1 MNAHGISLR
10 PPGSRVV
17 GPSSEPGEAPE
28 RHPSRPRNADSRV
41 ASASIIRP
49 RVDCLA
55 TGGTIASVA
64 APGTEGATP
73 ALDIEEIVA
82 TVPEI
87 EEVAD
92 LRTEQIAQR
101 ASPSLTFADLL
112 TLRDTAAQRV
122 DEGSA
127 GVVITQGTDT
137 IEETAFAL
145 DLLWSASAPIVVT
158 GAMRAPGAPGADG
171 PANLLAAV
179 QVAASPAA
187 RDLGAL
193 VVFGDEIHAARYVA
207 KAHTSSPAAFRSR
220 QLGPLGWVTEG
231 RPVIAT
237 IPASR
242 LHLTVPSD
250 ASVPPVALVR
260 LALGDDGRILTTL
273 PSLGYAGAV
282 LEGFGGGHVAPATVP
297 LIERLTAS
305 MPVVLASRTGS
316 GEVLSRT
323 YRYPGSEIEL
333 LELGVVR
340 AGALD
345 GLKARVLL
353 SLCLAAELS
362 KHQIASAFEM
372 LAPDDGPATPGGALR
387 DGAAHG
393 KATASRPSATDG
405 DYGSRHAPGTLLDS
419 SR

>member
-1 MNAHGISLR
+1 MNAHEISL
-10 PPGSRVV
+10 PQVS
-17 GPSSEPGEAPE
+17 
-28 RHPSRPRNADSRV
+28 
-41 ASASIIRP
+41 RP

-55 TGGTIASVA
+55 TGGTIASVTV
-64 APGTEGATP
+64 PGTYGATP

-82 TVPEI
+82 MVHEI
-87 EEVAD
+87 DEVAD

-101 ASPSLTFADLL
+101 ASPSITFSDLL
-112 TLRDTAAQRV
+112 TLRDEAARRV
-122 DEGSA
+122 DDGSA

-145 DLLWSASAPIVVT
+145 DLLWSASAPIVIT
-158 GAMRAPGAPGADG
+158 GAMRGPGAPGADG

-187 RDLGAL
+187 RNLGAL
-193 VVFGDEIHAARYVA
+193 VVFADEIHAARYVT

-220 QLGPLGWVTEG
+220 QPGPLGWVTEG
-231 RPVIAT
+231 CPVIAA
-237 IPASR
+237 IPATR
-242 LHLTVPSD
+242 VHLSVPSD
-250 ASVPPVALVR
+250 ATVPPVALIR
-260 LALGDDGRILTTL
+260 LALGDDGRILTAL

-282 LEGFGGGHVAPATVP
+282 IEGFGGGHVAAATVP
-297 LIERLTAS
+297 LLEELTAR

-353 SLCLAAELS
+353 SLCLAA
-362 KHQIASAFEM
+362 HIPQRQIATAFETIGRRSRM
-372 LAPDDGPATPGGALR
+372 GRSHTPDQIDPRGQPPRVCDVHRMA
-387 DGAAHG
+387 
-393 KATASRPSATDG
+393 
-405 DYGSRHAPGTLLDS
+405 
-419 SR
+419 

>member
-1 MNAHGISLR
+1 MDAHGISVR
-10 PPGSRVV
+10 PAASRIVGS
-17 GPSSEPGEAPE
+17 
-28 RHPSRPRNADSRV
+28 
-41 ASASIIRP
+41 SIIRP

-55 TGGTIASVA
+55 TGGTIASIAV
-64 APGTEGATP
+64 PGTQGATP
-73 ALDIEEIVA
+73 ALDIAEIVA
-82 TVPEI
+82 TVHEI

-112 TLRDTAAQRV
+112 TLRDKAAQRV

-145 DLLWSASAPIVVT
+145 DLLWSARAPIVVT

-193 VVFGDEIHAARYVA
+193 VVFGDEIHAARFVA

-237 IPASR
+237 IPARR

-250 ASVPPVALVR
+250 ANVPPVALVR

-297 LIERLTAS
+297 LIESLAAR

-353 SLCLAAELS
+353 SLCLAAELA

-372 LAPDDGPATPGGALR
+372 LGPDGGPATPGAALL

-393 KATASRPSATDG
+393 KATTSRPSATDG
-405 DYGSRHAPGTLLDS
+405 DCGSRRAPGTLVDS
-419 SR
+419 TR